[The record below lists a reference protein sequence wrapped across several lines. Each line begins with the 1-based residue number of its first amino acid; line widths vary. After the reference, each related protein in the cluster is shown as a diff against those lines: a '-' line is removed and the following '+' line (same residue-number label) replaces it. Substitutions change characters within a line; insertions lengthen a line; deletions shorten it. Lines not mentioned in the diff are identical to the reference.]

1 MAGASFI
8 LAINLFIAA
17 LFALA
22 FFLVAATNRTD
33 GTPRWF
39 ALAYCFG
46 LLYIGAEI
54 ILPVQVNA
62 QLTYTAG
69 FAAFLGAVACITIG
83 IASRYRMP
91 IPWLLVSVVAVLS
104 ILANWLAY
112 DFGRDSMLRMFAYQA
127 PYALLQ
133 AVAAELVW
141 RARRRQPMDVSLLV
155 LFCLSVLQFLSKP
168 LVAQWTG
175 GVGDFAQSYIAT
187 TYALYSQS
195 LGAILQVALGLLT
208 LLMLVRDMLVEVTAR
223 SETDPLSS
231 LLNRRG
237 FEHRAV
243 AALASSAQSAL
254 PVALVTA
261 DLDSFK
267 AINDNF
273 GHDTGDQVIIAFADL
288 LAGNSPKNAIVS
300 RMGGEEFAVMLPG
313 TSLNAARLYA
323 ETLRAAFAA
332 LPIGAL
338 PGHMRVTASIGVAEF
353 DGTESLSDL
362 RRRADAAL
370 YVSKRGGRDRVSVA
384 AGKDADQMPVH
395 PLEGTT
401 AMDDRLAASSTHG
414 AR

>member
-22 FFLVAATNRTD
+22 FFLVAATHRSD

-39 ALAYCFG
+39 ALAYCCG
-46 LLYIGAEI
+46 LLYIGAEF

-69 FAAFLGAVACITIG
+69 FAAFLGAMSCVTVG
-83 IASRYRMP
+83 IASRYRLP
-91 IPWLLVSVVAVLS
+91 IPWLLLGVVAALS
-104 ILANWLAY
+104 IVANWLAY
-112 DFGRDSMLRMFAYQA
+112 DLGRNSMLRMFAYQA

-133 AVAAELVW
+133 AIAADLVW
-141 RARRRQPMDVSLLV
+141 RSRRRQPMDVSLLV

-175 GVGDFAQSYIAT
+175 GTGDFAQSYIAT

-195 LGAILQVALGLLT
+195 LGAILQVAVGLLT

-237 FEHRAV
+237 FEERAM
-243 AALASSAQSAL
+243 AALSSSAQSGM
-254 PVALVTA
+254 PIALVA
-261 DLDSFK
+261 SDLDSFK
-267 AINDNF
+267 SVNDNF
-273 GHDTGDQVIIAFADL
+273 GHDAGDQVIIAFASL
-288 LAGNSPKNAIVS
+288 LASNSPRHSIVS
-300 RMGGEEFAVMLPG
+300 RMGGEEFAVLLPG
-313 TSLNAARLYA
+313 TNLIAARLYA
-323 ETLRAAFAA
+323 ETLRAAFAGQA
-332 LPIGAL
+332 IGAL
-338 PGHMRVTASIGVAEF
+338 PSHVRVTASFGVAEF
-353 DGTESLSDL
+353 DGNESLSDL

-370 YVSKRGGRDRVSVA
+370 YVSKRAGRDRVSVA
-384 AGKDADQMPVH
+384 AGPDDDVMPVH
-395 PLEGTT
+395 PLRGTT
-401 AMDDRLAASSTHG
+401 A
-414 AR
+414 ARKAG

>member
-22 FFLVAATNRTD
+22 FFLVAATNRNN

-46 LLYIGAEI
+46 LLYIGAEL

-69 FAAFLGAVACITIG
+69 FAFFLGAMSCVTIG
-83 IASRYRMP
+83 IASRYRQPM
-91 IPWLLVSVVAVLS
+91 PWLAVVAIAMLS
-104 ILANWLAY
+104 IAANWLAY
-112 DFGRDSMLRMFAYQA
+112 DIGRDSLVRMLAYQA

-133 AVAAELVW
+133 AIAALQVW
-141 RARRRQPMDVSLLV
+141 RSRRRQPMDVALLV
-155 LFCLSVLQFLSKP
+155 LFCLSVLQFVSKP
-168 LVAQWTG
+168 LVAHWLG
-175 GVGDFAQSYIAT
+175 GAGDFAQSYIAT

-195 LGAILQVALGLLT
+195 LGAVLQVALGLLT

-231 LLNRRG
+231 LYNRRG
-237 FEHRAV
+237 FEDRAEAV
-243 AALASSAQSAL
+243 MAASAQSGVPL
-254 PVALVTA
+254 ALVA
-261 DLDSFK
+261 SDLDSFK

-273 GHDTGDQVIIAFADL
+273 GHLTGDQVIIAFAGL
-288 LAGNSPKNAIVS
+288 LAANSPKGAIAC
-300 RMGGEEFAVMLPG
+300 RMGGEEFAVLLPG
-313 TSLNAARLYA
+313 TNLVAARLYA
-323 ETLRAAFAA
+323 ETLRATFAN

-338 PGHMRVTASIGVAEF
+338 PAHVRVTASFGVAEF
-353 DGTESLSDL
+353 DGKESLSDL

-384 AGKDADQMPVH
+384 VGPDADQMPAH
-395 PLEGTT
+395 PMAGAT
-401 AMDDRLAASSTHG
+401 AMRRA
-414 AR
+414 

>member
-69 FAAFLGAVACITIG
+69 FAAFLGAMSCVTIG
-83 IASRYRMP
+83 IASRYRQP
-91 IPWLLVSVVAVLS
+91 IPWALVGITAVLS
-104 ILANWLAY
+104 IGANWIAY
-112 DFGRDSMLRMFAYQA
+112 DIGRDSLIRMAAYQL
-127 PYALLQ
+127 PYAVLQ
-133 AVAAELVW
+133 AVAALLVW
-141 RARRRQPMDVSLLV
+141 RSRRRQPMDVALLI
-155 LFCLSVLQFLSKP
+155 LFCLSVVQFLSKP

-195 LGAILQVALGLLT
+195 VGAILQVALGLLT

-237 FEHRAV
+237 FEDRAV
-243 AALASSAQSAL
+243 TALTASSQSGM
-254 PVALVTA
+254 PVSLVTA

-267 AINDNF
+267 SINDNF
-273 GHDTGDQVIIAFADL
+273 GHDTGDQVIVAFASL
-288 LAGNSPKNAIVS
+288 LSDTSPKDSIVS
-300 RMGGEEFAVMLPG
+300 RMGGEEFAVLLPG
-313 TSLNAARLYA
+313 TGLAAARLYA
-323 ETLRAAFAA
+323 ETLRSAFAT

-338 PGHMRVTASIGVAEF
+338 PGHMRVTASFGVAEF
-353 DGTESLSDL
+353 AAGESLSDL

-384 AGKDADQMPVH
+384 AGPDADAMPIH
-395 PLEGTT
+395 PFQGPG
-401 AMDDRLAASSTHG
+401 AMRQAG
-414 AR
+414 

>member
-22 FFLVAATNRTD
+22 FFLVAATHRSD

-46 LLYIGAEI
+46 LFYIGAEF
-54 ILPVQVNA
+54 ILPIQVNA
-62 QLTYTAG
+62 RLTYTAG
-69 FAAFLGAVACITIG
+69 FAAFLGAMTCVTIG
-83 IASRYRMP
+83 IASRYRLP
-91 IPWLLVSVVAVLS
+91 TPWLLIGVVAVLS
-104 ILANWLAY
+104 VIANWLAY
-112 DFGRDSMLRMFAYQA
+112 DLGRNSMVRMFAYQA

-133 AVAAELVW
+133 AVAAHLVW
-141 RARRRQPMDVSLLV
+141 RSRRRQPMDVALLV

-195 LGAILQVALGLLT
+195 LGAILQVAVGLLT

-237 FEHRAV
+237 FEDRAV
-243 AALASSAQSAL
+243 AALTSASQSGL
-254 PVALVTA
+254 PLALVA
-261 DLDSFK
+261 GDLDSFK

-273 GHDTGDQVIIAFADL
+273 GHDTGDQVIMAFASL
-288 LAGNSPKNAIVS
+288 LAGNSPGKAIVS
-300 RMGGEEFAVMLPG
+300 RMGGEEFAVLLPG
-313 TSLNAARLYA
+313 TNLVAARLYA
-323 ETLRAAFAA
+323 ETLRAAFASK
-332 LPIGAL
+332 PIGAL
-338 PGHMRVTASIGVAEF
+338 PSHVRVTASFGVAEF
-353 DGTESLSDL
+353 DGRESLSDL

-370 YVSKRGGRDRVSVA
+370 YVSKRAGRDRVSVA
-384 AGKDADQMPVH
+384 AGPDEDQMPVH

-401 AMDDRLAASSTHG
+401 AMRQAG
-414 AR
+414 

>member
-22 FFLVAATNRTD
+22 FFLVAATNRND
-33 GTPRWF
+33 GTARWF

-69 FAAFLGAVACITIG
+69 FAAFLGAMASVTIG
-83 IASRYRMP
+83 IASRYRQP
-91 IPWLLVSVVAVLS
+91 VPWAVVAITAILS

-112 DFGRDSMLRMFAYQA
+112 DIGRDSVVRMLAYQA

-133 AVAAELVW
+133 ALAAHLVW
-141 RARRRQPMDVSLLV
+141 RSRRRQPMDVALMI
-155 LFCLSVLQFLSKP
+155 LFGLSTLQFLSKP
-168 LVAQWTG
+168 LVAHLTG
-175 GVGDFAQSYIAT
+175 GAGDFAQSYIAT

-195 LGAILQVALGLLT
+195 AGAILQVAVGLLM
-208 LLMLVRDMLVEVTAR
+208 LMLLVRDMLVEVTAR

-231 LLNRRG
+231 LFNRRG
-237 FEHRAV
+237 FEDRAV
-243 AALASSAQSAL
+243 AALAAAAQSGTPL
-254 PVALVTA
+254 ALVA
-261 DLDSFK
+261 SDLDSFK

-273 GHDTGDQVIIAFADL
+273 GHDTGDQVIIAFAAL
-288 LAGNSPKNAIVS
+288 LAGNPPDKAIVS
-300 RMGGEEFAVMLPG
+300 RMGGEEFAILLPG
-313 TSLNAARLYA
+313 TNLIAARLYA
-323 ETLRAAFAA
+323 EGLRAGFAS

-338 PGHMRVTASIGVAEF
+338 PGHVRVTASFGVAEF
-353 DGTESLSDL
+353 DGRESLSDL

-384 AGKDADQMPVH
+384 ADPDEDQMPAH
-395 PLEGTT
+395 PLAGTT
-401 AMDDRLAASSTHG
+401 AMRQVG
-414 AR
+414 

>member
-22 FFLVAATNRTD
+22 FFLVAATNRAD

-54 ILPVQVNA
+54 ILPVQINA

-69 FAAFLGAVACITIG
+69 FAAFLGAMSCVTIG
-83 IASRYRMP
+83 IASRYRQP
-91 IPWLLVSVVAVLS
+91 IPWALVGITAVLS
-104 ILANWLAY
+104 IGANWIAY
-112 DFGRDSMLRMFAYQA
+112 DIGRDSLIRMAAYQL
-127 PYALLQ
+127 PYAVFQ
-133 AVAAELVW
+133 AVAALLVW
-141 RARRRQPMDVSLLV
+141 RSRRRQPMDVALLI
-155 LFCLSVLQFLSKP
+155 LFCLSVVQFLSKP

-195 LGAILQVALGLLT
+195 VGAILQVALGLLT

-223 SETDPLSS
+223 SETDPLSM

-237 FEHRAV
+237 FEDRAV
-243 AALASSAQSAL
+243 AALASSAQTGV
-254 PVALVTA
+254 PIALVTA

-267 AINDNF
+267 SINDNF
-273 GHDTGDQVIIAFADL
+273 GHDTGDQVIVAFASL
-288 LAGNSPKNAIVS
+288 LSETSPKGSIVS
-300 RMGGEEFAVMLPG
+300 RMGGEEFAVLLPG
-313 TSLNAARLYA
+313 TGLAAARLYA
-323 ETLRAAFAA
+323 ETLRSAFSA

-338 PGHMRVTASIGVAEF
+338 PGHMRVTASLGVAEF
-353 DGTESLSDL
+353 AAGESLSDL

-384 AGKDADQMPVH
+384 AVPDADAMPIH
-395 PLEGTT
+395 PFQGP
-401 AMDDRLAASSTHG
+401 G
-414 AR
+414 AIRQAG

>member
-22 FFLVAATNRTD
+22 FFLVAATNRAD

-69 FAAFLGAVACITIG
+69 FAAFLGAMSCITIG
-83 IASRYRMP
+83 IASRYRQP
-91 IPWLLVSVVAVLS
+91 IPWALVGITAVLS
-104 ILANWLAY
+104 ISANWIAY
-112 DFGRDSMLRMFAYQA
+112 EIGRDSLIRMAAYQV
-127 PYALLQ
+127 PYAVLQ
-133 AVAAELVW
+133 AVAALLVW
-141 RARRRQPMDVSLLV
+141 RSRRRHPMDVALLV
-155 LFCLSVLQFLSKP
+155 LFCLSVVQFLSKP

-195 LGAILQVALGLLT
+195 VGAILQVALGLLT

-237 FEHRAV
+237 FEDRAV
-243 AALASSAQSAL
+243 TALAASSQTGV
-254 PVALVTA
+254 PIALVTA

-267 AINDNF
+267 SINDSF
-273 GHDTGDQVIIAFADL
+273 GHNTGDEVIIAFASL
-288 LAGNSPKNAIVS
+288 MAAHSTKQALVS
-300 RMGGEEFAVMLPG
+300 RMGGEEFAVLLPE
-313 TSLNAARLYA
+313 TNIAAARLYA
-323 ETLRAAFAA
+323 ETLRAAFAT

-338 PGHMRVTASIGVAEF
+338 PGHVRVTASFGVAEF
-353 DGTESLSDL
+353 DGRESLSDL

-384 AGKDADQMPVH
+384 AGPDADLMPTH
-395 PLEGTT
+395 PLTGTS
-401 AMDDRLAASSTHG
+401 AMRRAG
-414 AR
+414 

>member
-39 ALAYCFG
+39 ALAYCCG
-46 LLYIGAEI
+46 LLYIGAEL

-69 FAAFLGAVACITIG
+69 FAFFLGAMSCITIG
-83 IASRYRMP
+83 IAARYRQP
-91 IPWLLVSVVAVLS
+91 IPWLAVGVIAVLS
-104 ILANWLAY
+104 IVANWLAY
-112 DFGRDSMLRMFAYQA
+112 DFGRDSLVRMLAYQA

-133 AVAAELVW
+133 GIAALHVW
-141 RARRRQPMDVSLLV
+141 RSRRRQPMDMALLV
-155 LFCLSVLQFLSKP
+155 LFCLSVAQFITKP

-208 LLMLVRDMLVEVTAR
+208 LLMLVRDMLVEATAR

-237 FEHRAV
+237 FEDRAATALN
-243 AALASSAQSAL
+243 AATLSGMPLTLIAS
-254 PVALVTA
+254 

-273 GHDTGDQVIIAFADL
+273 GHDTGDQVIIAFASL
-288 LAGNSPKNAIVS
+288 LASHPPPNAIVS
-300 RMGGEEFAVMLPG
+300 RMGGEEFAVLLPG
-313 TSLNAARLYA
+313 TSLAAGRLYA
-323 ETLRAAFAA
+323 ETLRSSFASQ
-332 LPIGAL
+332 PIGAL
-338 PGHMRVTASIGVAEF
+338 PGHVRVTASFGVAEF
-353 DGTESLSDL
+353 NGTESLSDL

-370 YVSKRGGRDRVSVA
+370 YVSKRNGRDRVSVA
-384 AGKDADQMPVH
+384 ASPDHDHMPQH
-395 PLEGTT
+395 PLSGTT
-401 AMDDRLAASSTHG
+401 ALHRA
-414 AR
+414 

>member
-1 MAGASFI
+1 MTGAGFI

-22 FFLVAATNRTD
+22 FFLIAATNRND

-69 FAAFLGAVACITIG
+69 FAAFLGAVSCVTVG
-83 IASRYRMP
+83 IASRYRQP
-91 IPWLLVSVVAVLS
+91 IPWVLVGVVAVLS
-104 ILANWLAY
+104 IVANWLAY
-112 DFGRDSMLRMFAYQA
+112 DIGRNSLVRMLAYQA

-133 AVAAELVW
+133 AVAAQLVW
-141 RARRRQPMDVSLLV
+141 RSRRRQPMDVALLI
-155 LFCLSVLQFLSKP
+155 LFCLSVVQFITKP

-237 FEHRAV
+237 FEDRAV
-243 AALASSAQSAL
+243 AALAASMQNGMPL
-254 PVALVTA
+254 ALVA
-261 DLDSFK
+261 SDLDSFK

-273 GHDTGDQVIIAFADL
+273 GHDTGDQVIIAFASL
-288 LAGNSPKNAIVS
+288 LASNAPDKAIVS
-300 RMGGEEFAVMLPG
+300 RMGGEEFAVLLPG
-313 TSLNAARLYA
+313 TNQAAARLYA
-323 ETLRAAFAA
+323 ESLRTAFGNMA
-332 LPIGAL
+332 IGAL
-338 PGHMRVTASIGVAEF
+338 PAHVRVTASFGVAQF

-384 AGKDADQMPVH
+384 ADPDEDAMPVH
-395 PLEGTT
+395 PLAGTT
-401 AMDDRLAASSTHG
+401 AMRRA
-414 AR
+414 

>member
-1 MAGASFI
+1 MTGASFI

-69 FAAFLGAVACITIG
+69 FAFFLGAVSSITIG
-83 IASRYRMP
+83 IASRYRQP
-91 IPWLLVSVVAVLS
+91 IPWALIGVTAVLS
-104 ILANWLAY
+104 ITSNWLAY
-112 DFGRDSMLRMFAYQA
+112 DIGRDSIIRMLAYQL
-127 PYALLQ
+127 PYAVLQ
-133 AVAAELVW
+133 AVAALLVW
-141 RARRRQPMDVSLLV
+141 RSRRRQPMDVSLLV
-155 LFCLSVLQFLSKP
+155 LFSLSVLQFLTKP

-208 LLMLVRDMLVEVTAR
+208 LLMLVRDMLVEATAR

-237 FEHRAV
+237 FEDRAV
-243 AALASSAQSAL
+243 AALTHAMQTGV
-254 PVALVTA
+254 PIALVTS

-267 AINDNF
+267 SINDNF
-273 GHDTGDQVIIAFADL
+273 GHDTGDQVIIAFAGL
-288 LAGNSPKNAIVS
+288 LAHDPPGKAIVS
-300 RMGGEEFAVMLPG
+300 RMGGEEFAVLLPG
-313 TSLNAARLYA
+313 TNLAAARLYA
-323 ETLRAAFAA
+323 ESLRTGFGTMA
-332 LPIGAL
+332 LSGL
-338 PGHMRVTASIGVAEF
+338 PAHMRVTASFGVAEF
-353 DGTESLSDL
+353 DGRESLSDL

-384 AGKDADQMPVH
+384 ADPESDQMPVH
-395 PLEGTT
+395 PLAGTT
-401 AMDDRLAASSTHG
+401 AMRKTA
-414 AR
+414 

>member
-22 FFLVAATNRTD
+22 FFLVAATHRSD

-39 ALAYCFG
+39 ALAYCCG
-46 LLYIGAEI
+46 LLYIGAEF

-69 FAAFLGAVACITIG
+69 FAAFLGAMICITVG
-83 IASRYRMP
+83 IASRYRLP
-91 IPWLLVSVVAVLS
+91 IPWLLVGVVAVLS
-104 ILANWLAY
+104 IFANWLAY
-112 DFGRDSMLRMFAYQA
+112 DLGRSSILRMFAYQA

-141 RARRRQPMDVSLLV
+141 RSRRRQPMDMSLLV

-237 FEHRAV
+237 FEERAMT
-243 AALASSAQSAL
+243 ALATAKQSGM
-254 PVALVTA
+254 PIALVA
-261 DLDSFK
+261 SDLDSFK
-267 AINDNF
+267 SVNDNF
-273 GHDTGDQVIIAFADL
+273 GHDTGDQVIMAFASL
-288 LAGNSPKNAIVS
+288 LAGNSPRKAIAA
-300 RMGGEEFAVMLPG
+300 RMGGEEFAVLLPG
-313 TSLNAARLYA
+313 TNVAAARLYA
-323 ETLRAAFAA
+323 ETLRAAFASQ
-332 LPIGAL
+332 PIGAL
-338 PGHMRVTASIGVAEF
+338 PSHVRVTASFGVAEF

-370 YVSKRGGRDRVSVA
+370 YVSKRAGRDRVSVD
-384 AGKDADQMPVH
+384 AGPDEDVMPVH
-395 PLEGTT
+395 PLRGTT
-401 AMDDRLAASSTHG
+401 ALRKAG
-414 AR
+414 

>member
-22 FFLVAATNRTD
+22 FFLVAATNRAD

-46 LLYIGAEI
+46 LLYIGAEL

-69 FAAFLGAVACITIG
+69 FAFFLGAMSCVTVG
-83 IASRYRMP
+83 IASRYRQP
-91 IPWLLVSVVAVLS
+91 QPWLAVIAIGVLS
-104 ILANWLAY
+104 IAANWLAY
-112 DFGRDSMLRMFAYQA
+112 DLGRDSMVRMFAYQA

-133 AVAAELVW
+133 AIAALHVW
-141 RARRRQPMDVSLLV
+141 RSRRRQPMEIALFV
-155 LFCLSVLQFLSKP
+155 LFCLSVVQFTTKP

-175 GVGDFAQSYIAT
+175 GAGDFAQSYIAT

-195 LGAILQVALGLLT
+195 LGAILQVAVGLLT
-208 LLMLVRDMLVEVTAR
+208 LLMLVRDMLVEITAR

-237 FEHRAV
+237 FEDRAEAV
-243 AALASSAQSAL
+243 LAASAQSGV
-254 PVALVTA
+254 PVALVA
-261 DLDSFK
+261 SDLDSFK
-267 AINDNF
+267 SINDGF
-273 GHDTGDQVIIAFADL
+273 GHDTGDQVIIAFANL
-288 LAGNSPKNAIVS
+288 LAGNPPKGAVVS
-300 RMGGEEFAVMLPG
+300 RMGGEEFAVLLPG
-313 TSLNAARLYA
+313 ANLASARLYA
-323 ETLRAAFAA
+323 ETLRSALAN
-332 LPIGAL
+332 LPIAAL
-338 PGHMRVTASIGVAEF
+338 PGHMRVTASFGVAEY
-353 DGTESLSDL
+353 DGNESLSDL

-384 AGKDADQMPVH
+384 AGPDADQMPAH
-395 PLEGTT
+395 P
-401 AMDDRLAASSTHG
+401 MG
-414 AR
+414 ATVVMRRA

>member
-1 MAGASFI
+1 MTGASFI

-54 ILPVQVNA
+54 ILPVQINA

-69 FAAFLGAVACITIG
+69 FAAFLGAVSCVTIG
-83 IASRYRMP
+83 IASRYHQP
-91 IPWLLVSVVAVLS
+91 VPWMLIGATAVLS
-104 ILANWLAY
+104 IAANWIAY
-112 DFGRDSMLRMFAYQA
+112 DIGRDSIIRMLAYQL
-127 PYALLQ
+127 PYAVLQ
-133 AVAAELVW
+133 AVAAHLVW
-141 RARRRQPMDVSLLV
+141 RSRRRQPMDVALLV
-155 LFCLSVLQFLSKP
+155 LFCLSVVQFITKP

-208 LLMLVRDMLVEVTAR
+208 LLMLVRDMLVEATAR
-223 SETDPLSS
+223 SETDPLSL

-237 FEHRAV
+237 FEDRAV
-243 AALASSAQSAL
+243 AALATSAQSGV
-254 PVALVTA
+254 PIALVTS

-267 AINDNF
+267 SINDNF
-273 GHDTGDQVIIAFADL
+273 GHDTGDQVIIAFAGL
-288 LAGNSPKNAIVS
+288 LADDPPRKAIVS
-300 RMGGEEFAVMLPG
+300 RMGGEEFAVLLPG
-313 TSLNAARLYA
+313 TNLAAARLYA
-323 ETLRAAFAA
+323 ESLRTAFGTMTISG
-332 LPIGAL
+332 LPAHL
-338 PGHMRVTASIGVAEF
+338 RVTASFGVAEF
-353 DGTESLSDL
+353 DGRESLSDL

-384 AGKDADQMPVH
+384 SDPEGDQMPIH
-395 PLEGTT
+395 PLQGTT
-401 AMDDRLAASSTHG
+401 AMRRA
-414 AR
+414 